1 MTTLVALL
9 VGVLVA
15 TGFYLLLGR
24 SLVRQI
30 IGLALLSHA
39 AHITIL
45 LSAGLRGG
53 VPVIGSARGP
63 MTDPLPQALIL
74 TAIVISFGVTAFLLA
89 LGYRMHLFGGEEKR
103 GGKNRGEES
112 RDDR

>member
-1 MTTLVALL
+1 MAAAVAAL

-24 SLVRQI
+24 SLLRQI
-30 IGLALLSHA
+30 IGLSLLSHA
-39 AHITIL
+39 ANVIIL
-45 LSAGLRGG
+45 MAAGLRGG
-53 VPVIGSARGP
+53 VPVIGAAPGP

-89 LGYRMHLFGGEEKR
+89 LGYRMHLFGGEE
-103 GGKNRGEES
+103 E

>member
-1 MTTLVALL
+1 VSTLVAVL

-15 TGFYLLLGR
+15 SGLYLLMGK
-24 SLVRQI
+24 SLLRQI

-53 VPVIGSARGP
+53 VPVIGSSPGP

-89 LGYRMHLFGGEEKR
+89 LGYRMHLFGGEER
-103 GGKNRGEES
+103 HGEEK

>member
-1 MTTLVALL
+1 MATLVALL

-15 TGFYLLLGR
+15 TGLYLLLGK
-24 SLVRQI
+24 SLLRQI
-30 IGLALLSHA
+30 IGLSLLSHA
-39 AHITIL
+39 ANVIIL

-53 VPVIGSARGP
+53 VPVIGATRGP

-89 LGYRMHLFGGEEKR
+89 LGYRMHLFGGEEKH
-103 GGKNRGEES
+103 GEEK

>member
-9 VGVLVA
+9 VGTLVA
-15 TGFYLLLGR
+15 TGFYLLLGK

-30 IGLALLSHA
+30 IGLSLLSHA

-53 VPVIGSARGP
+53 VPVISATRGP

-89 LGYRMHLFGGEEKR
+89 LGYRMHLFGGEEKH
-103 GGKNRGEES
+103 GKEK

>member
-1 MTTLVALL
+1 MATLVALL

-24 SLVRQI
+24 SLMRQI

-39 AHITIL
+39 ANVIIL
-45 LSAGLRGG
+45 LAAGLRGS
-53 VPVIGSARGP
+53 VPVIGASPGP

-89 LGYRMHLFGGEEKR
+89 LGYRMHLFGDEEEGNER
-103 GGKNRGEES
+103 
-112 RDDR
+112 

>member
-1 MTTLVALL
+1 MATLVALL
-9 VGVLVA
+9 VGVLWA
-15 TGFYLLLGR
+15 TGLYLLMGK
-24 SLVRQI
+24 SLLRQI
-30 IGLALLSHA
+30 IGLSLLSHA
-39 AHITIL
+39 ANITIL

-53 VPVIGSARGP
+53 VPVINVSKGP

-89 LGYRMHLFGGEEKR
+89 LGYRMHLFGGEETH
-103 GGKNRGEES
+103 GEEK